1 MNAGSD
7 VIAFI
12 PGWGFKSSIGK
23 QYLHQICNTFIDL
36 PDPWGLSDLPDLWI
50 PSDTS
55 TSNPD
60 LKSCSIENVCR
71 HMEAALSGRRRMILL
86 GWSLGGL
93 IAVNLYHRKP
103 ENYKA
108 MILVNFTPCFSKGV
122 RWPGISLSNQ
132 RIFTDNLEQP
142 YQTFVTYYLSLMAY
156 PYPSSLVS
164 SAMLATGAGIETHLI
179 SEALIHRYKA
189 YVTILFQTDARRQ
202 YVGIKIPAL
211 LIQGSKD
218 PIIPS
223 SIHSYLKKLN
233 PSVDYRCIEGAGHV
247 PFVSHS
253 KETHRLIQNFLETVL

>member
-1 MNAGSD
+1 MNTGSD

-36 PDPWGLSDLPDLWI
+36 PDPWGLSDLPDLWS
-50 PSDTS
+50 PSDA
-55 TSNPD
+55 SNAD
-60 LKSCSIENVCR
+60 GKSCSIENVCH

-132 RIFTDNLEQP
+132 RIFTDNLEQS

-156 PYPSSLVS
+156 PSSPVS
-164 SAMLATGAGIETHLI
+164 SATSARIEKHLI
-179 SEALIHRYKA
+179 SEALIHRHKA
-189 YVTILFQTDARRQ
+189 YVTTLFQTDARRQ
-202 YVGIKIPAL
+202 YAGIKIPAL

-223 SIHSYLKKLN
+223 SIYSYLKKLN
-233 PSVDYRCIEGAGHV
+233 PSVDYKCIKGAGHV

>member
-1 MNAGSD
+1 MNTGSD

-36 PDPWGLSDLPDLWI
+36 PDPWVLSDLPDLWS
-50 PSDTS
+50 PSDA
-55 TSNPD
+55 SNAD
-60 LKSCSIENVCR
+60 GKSCSIENVCH

-108 MILVNFTPCFSKGV
+108 MILLNFTPCFSKGV

-132 RIFTDNLEQP
+132 RIFTDNLEQS

-156 PYPSSLVS
+156 PSSPVS
-164 SAMLATGAGIETHLI
+164 SATSARIETHLI

-223 SIHSYLKKLN
+223 STYSHLKKLN